1 MSTMTMIH
9 FACDICEAVRDATK
23 RILVGIWNL
32 CVVFGYARAAGKL
45 SRLGFHE
52 EAKSL
57 MLELKSK
64 N

>member
-32 CVVFGYARAAGKL
+32 CVVFGYARDAGEL
-45 SRLGFHE
+45 SRLGFNE
-52 EAKSL
+52 
-57 MLELKSK
+57 
-64 N
+64 